1 MDVLCNPFAKHEL
14 APTVRFEPHNGFSIR
29 HGNIK
34 GTWLPALPDAVRDFN
49 GSVQRALGSL
59 RVAEYKAEAFPLAS
73 LPGID
78 SAWGA
83 YQRAKA
89 QAEAFKTPKDG
100 CHFPNCEEFR
110 KAFDKALADEKT
122 RPPQYRKDP
131 RAILEKLMAEAEA
144 GKSDPARIAAMK
156 KLCGMES
163 AKANEAG
170 QAERRKRSKG
180 LPFGLLGLLAMA
192 ATLGAFDD
200 DEEDED
206 TPTVEIH
213 HAEIA
218 DILAECGL
226 FHRTGAM
233 SGVVAIPRKLGAAF
247 IERLEKAIR
256 ANDVEAV
263 RLICAG
269 VKV

>member
-1 MDVLCNPFAKHEL
+1 MIDKSTRVLCNPHATRDFAPVIRTEAL
-14 APTVRFEPHNGFSIR
+14 NGFSVK
-29 HGNIK
+29 HGNIA
-34 GTWLPALPDAVRDFN
+34 GTWLPTIGDAVADYNNTVGRRIA
-49 GSVQRALGSL
+49 GL
-59 RVAEYKAEAFPLAS
+59 RLQHAEPETMPLCS
-73 LPGID
+73 LPG
-78 SAWGA
+78 W
-83 YQRAKA
+83 
-89 QAEAFKTPKDG
+89 E
-100 CHFPNCEEFR
+100 
-110 KAFDKALADEKT
+110 
-122 RPPQYRKDP
+122 
-131 RAILEKLMAEAEA
+131 EAEKA
-144 GKSDPARIAAMK
+144 ELARMVKAESEKAREAARTATQAKEAQDAADP
-156 KLCGMES
+156 
-163 AKANEAG
+163 
-170 QAERRKRSKG
+170 RRKRSKG